1 MASPGLPLI
10 QRYWAWTQPTMSS
23 PGDPMDNEPGRA
35 FRDRLASLKPEGSKA
50 AVDLVEMILEEARR
64 ASASD
69 VHLQPSLDGLEMR
82 WRIDGV
88 LRLTGLL
95 PPAISGNV
103 VARLKV
109 LSELLTYRTDVPQE
123 GRIRGA
129 TGQGEV
135 RVSTFPTLHGEKAV
149 IRLFAGSGRFLRLGD
164 LGLPDEVRRALSEA
178 LLETSGAILLTGP
191 AGSGKTTTI
200 YACLRELVE
209 SNQGR
214 RSLTTLED
222 PIEVAVP
229 GVTQSQVNP
238 AAGFDLATGLRSL
251 LRQDPEVIV
260 VGEIRDRGTAEVAF
274 QASLTGHLVLST
286 FHAGNATG
294 AIGRLS
300 DMGIEPYLLRSGLL
314 AIVSQR
320 LVRTLCGECSRETD
334 DPGARL
340 GLPVDRVRVPVGC
353 GACGGSGYR
362 GRMILAELL
371 DPEKLGLGPAML
383 AKADV
388 RVLEAQA
395 LAAGMVS
402 RWRRAS
408 LAIEAG
414 RTSPAEVRRVLG
426 FSDLAEKSAE
436 V

>member
-1 MASPGLPLI
+1 ME
-10 QRYWAWTQPTMSS
+10 
-23 PGDPMDNEPGRA
+23 NEPGEA
-35 FRDRLASLKPEGSKA
+35 FRKRLGLLKLEGSKA
-50 AVDLVEMILEEARR
+50 AVELVDLILAESRR

-69 VHLQPSLDGLEMR
+69 VHLQPTPDGLEMR

-88 LRLTGLL
+88 LRTIGLL
-95 PPAISGNV
+95 PPVISNNV

-109 LSELLTYRTDVPQE
+109 LAELLTYRTDVPQE
-123 GRIRGA
+123 GRIRGE
-129 TGQGEV
+129 TGEGEV

-149 IRLFAGSGRFLRLGD
+149 IRLFAEAGRFLRLND
-164 LGLPDEVRRALSEA
+164 LGLPEEVREGLAQA

-209 SNQGR
+209 TNQGR

-260 VGEIRDRGTAEVAF
+260 VGEIRDRSTAEIAF
-274 QASLTGHLVLST
+274 QASLTGHLVLTT
-286 FHAGNATG
+286 FHAGNASG
-294 AIGRLS
+294 AIGRLA

-320 LVRTLCGECSRETD
+320 LVRTLCDCSREDD
-334 DPGARL
+334 DPKARL
-340 GLPVDRVRVPVGC
+340 GLPVARGRVAVGC
-353 GACGGSGYR
+353 DHCGGSGYR

-371 DPEKLGLGPAML
+371 DPEKLGLGPSIL
-383 AKADV
+383 ARADV
-388 RVLEAQA
+388 RVLEAEA
-395 LAAGMVS
+395 LRAGMVG
-402 RWRRAS
+402 RWRRAC
-408 LAIEAG
+408 LAIEEG
-414 RTSPAEVRRVLG
+414 RTSAAEVRRVLG
-426 FSDLAEKSAE
+426 FSDVCVGSAIADLPP
-436 V
+436 